1 MKSNYHYDD
10 NLEMDLQCYCQDQ
23 EKVDTAVH
31 SLESIIQT
39 QDFLTDGNKALDETT
54 YKVIEHSIES
64 FLKIGRIGVSDP
76 LIPSNESFK
85 GNYDISHA
93 TMEGIGAGIKNVFM
107 SIINAIKKAI
117 DWVGG
122 LIKRLF
128 GRNKDHEEKIAKLEN
143 DAAEAKEAV
152 KELSPEEL
160 KNGPSPRDSEG
171 WFKSVKV
178 NKPRLLRNIVT
189 SKGIMQLN
197 DLNMIATELAG
208 VFHKQGKNMQQAM
221 QVKNGYKA
229 NDQHYEPPFPAS
241 NDPTMLK
248 KVSRNSGDK
257 LYLSHEFGD
266 GVFVYAL
273 VPQLDSSKMN
283 NEHDA
288 IKETNRWVNDLTVGQ
303 LRSDKIPDFDKIKVL
318 EGDMANP
325 DKLLDNIKLLSKVLK
340 SKADELKNFQHAKET
355 FIRDFESQIKKEG
368 VTIFSS
374 TEKKDRRDEMVYQLK
389 YFKKVMD
396 QPALTYYGLCEGV
409 LAAFEALAAMIIAYN
424 RRNGNMVEL
433 RRDPDGDHEFR

>member
-1 MKSNYHYDD
+1 MKQAFQYDD

-23 EKVDTAVH
+23 EKVDTAVQ

-64 FLKIGRIGVSDP
+64 FLKIGRIGVAEP
-76 LIPSNESFK
+76 LVPSNESFK
-85 GNYDISHA
+85 GNYDISYA

-117 DWVGG
+117 EWVGG

-128 GRNKDHEEKIAKLEN
+128 GRGKDHDEKIAKLEH

-152 KELSPEEL
+152 KNLKPEEI
-160 KNGPSPRDSEG
+160 KAAPSQRDSEG
-171 WFKSVKV
+171 WFKTVKIH
-178 NKPRLLRNIVT
+178 NPKILRNIVT
-189 SKGIMQLN
+189 SKGVMQLN

-221 QVKNGYKA
+221 QVKNGYNA
-229 NDQHYEPPFPAS
+229 NDQHYDPPFPAS
-241 NDPTMLK
+241 TDATLLK

-257 LYLSHEFGD
+257 LYLSHEFGN
-266 GVFVYAL
+266 GVFVYVL
-273 VPQLDSSKMN
+273 VPQLDSKKLD

-288 IKETNRWVNDLTVGQ
+288 IKETNRWVDNLTVGQ
-303 LRSDKIPDFDKIKVL
+303 LRSDKINSFEKYTEL
-318 EGDMANP
+318 EGDLANP
-325 DKLLDNIKLLSKVLK
+325 DKLLDNIKLLSKMLHAK
-340 SKADELKNFQHAKET
+340 TDELKNFQHAKET
-355 FIRDFESQIKKEG
+355 FIRDFEAQIKKEG

-374 TEKKDRRDEMVYQLK
+374 TEKKDRRDQMVYQLK

-409 LAAFEALAAMIIAYN
+409 LTSFENLAAMIIAYN
-424 RRNGNMVEL
+424 TRNGNHVEL
-433 RRDPDGDHEFR
+433 KHDEVKAGA